1 MDDGS
6 DDGGGGGTP
15 HGSPSRHA
23 AGDLGRGGGKGKKA
37 CSGFAFPLRVGGGSD
52 RVGGGSAPLVV
63 VRAWTMGAMM
73 VGGAGRRMAPPPAM
87 PPAIS
92 RVAVERARR

>member
-63 VRAWTMGAMM
+63 RAWTMGAMM